1 MLKITDN
8 EFNRL
13 VSFMRERYGINLS
26 HKRTLIE
33 GRLGNMLVERGF
45 KNYDEYLDC
54 CMNDRS
60 GKELDGLLIKLTT
73 NHTYFMREPEH
84 FTYLT
89 STVLPFIKQGRTQK
103 AKQCVY
109 GVQAVQ
115 AEKEAYTTAMH
126 ISEFLG
132 SEKSSWDRRIL
143 ATDISLKTLAG
154 ASELA

>member
-73 NHTYFMREPEH
+73 IILILCVNRSIL
-84 FTYLT
+84 LT
-89 STVLPFIKQGRTQK
+89 LQAPFFR
-103 AKQCVY
+103 
-109 GVQAVQ
+109 
-115 AEKEAYTTAMH
+115 
-126 ISEFLG
+126 L
-132 SEKSSWDRRIL
+132 
-143 ATDISLKTLAG
+143 
-154 ASELA
+154 

>member
-89 STVLPFIKQGRTQK
+89 STVLPFIKQAT
-103 AKQCVY
+103 AKKQNNAYMECRLFKRRRSVHY
-109 GVQAVQ
+109 GYAH
-115 AEKEAYTTAMH
+115 KR
-126 ISEFLG
+126 ISG
-132 SEKSSWDRRIL
+132 Q
-143 ATDISLKTLAG
+143 
-154 ASELA
+154 

>member
-33 GRLGNMLVERGF
+33 GRLGNMLFERGF

-73 NHTYFMREPEH
+73 NHTYFD
-84 FTYLT
+84 
-89 STVLPFIKQGRTQK
+89 
-103 AKQCVY
+103 A
-109 GVQAVQ
+109 
-115 AEKEAYTTAMH
+115 
-126 ISEFLG
+126 
-132 SEKSSWDRRIL
+132 
-143 ATDISLKTLAG
+143 
-154 ASELA
+154 